1 MELPA
6 LIALVEVYRI
16 RIILERFPAHLIHL
30 IQGVLLALAPLT
42 VLVHRILL

>member
-1 MELPA
+1 MELPV
-6 LIALVEVYRI
+6 LIALMEVYKI
-16 RIILERFPAHLIHL
+16 RIILERFPAHL